1 MKINELTLSQ
11 SFMTIFST
19 QSTIDTISITK
30 SSVKSSQNTPK
41 LIEIVNFQNSI
52 IKNISCTTNKIPL
65 LYMSQQVSAGYV
77 LLDSSK
83 FMDINLQNDIPLI
96 SLENILIVQL
106 NQLNFKNITI
116 QQNLQSSILVI
127 YSCNQVKIS
136 ESLFIS
142 NSNQK
147 GKGGSIQA
155 IDNQFVDIENSLFI
169 QNKCLS
175 LNGGALFISNSVFQA
190 EVMIQNSIFDQN
202 TAIYSTGGA
211 IHLENSNL
219 KMFNTSIFSNEAAI
233 GGGVFYQQ
241 IIPDFILDFQKGIVQ
256 SNKIIN
262 NKAKFFGKNF
272 GSTLRT
278 IKVNLDNI
286 KVNNQ
291 SLITKNNSLL
301 EVIQLK
307 SGNQISFQRIQILD
321 EENNPVIIPNSK
333 DSYLNKYCSSVQAL
347 IQEVSISVEWDQN
360 DTQIQCIGQLQ
371 TNQFINNGF
380 QLYFQ
385 VMYKPL
391 GSTVLKLVSNTI
403 SELQDSKQQVYI
415 KQGKLE
421 QEINVQFLGCSI
433 GDVLMHQEK
442 SIICEQCPDGK
453 YSLNLNDTACQQCPD
468 SAIKCIGSNIYLK
481 NGYWRENEQTD
492 NIVYCDFNPNSCQA
506 ESNLS
511 KMNCIQ
517 GYKGPICKSC
527 DTYGDVWD
535 YRYSQLFDEGN
546 CYRCSQNILYIVIQ
560 NLTIYLFASFYV
572 FGILKKIISSLQAKL
587 AGYFINKA
595 DIIYLG
601 TTITDKDKSQIVSK
615 ILTDH
620 LQMLSLL
627 KTLQISIPSYFSTSI
642 GLSGN
647 PLRVTSSKNY
657 EHIGKF
663 QLTTELTNESSKDNE
678 RMMNSSRQN
687 ENLNILFSPK

>member
-1 MKINELTLSQ
+1 
-11 SFMTIFST
+11 
-19 QSTIDTISITK
+19 
-30 SSVKSSQNTPK
+30 
-41 LIEIVNFQNSI
+41 
-52 IKNISCTTNKIPL
+52 
-65 LYMSQQVSAGYV
+65 MSQQVSAGQV
-77 LLDSSK
+77 LLDSSI
-83 FMDINLQNDIPLI
+83 FMDINIQNDIPFI
-96 SLENILIVQL
+96 SLEKILAVQL
-106 NQLNFKNITI
+106 NQLTFRNITI
-116 QQNLQSSILVI
+116 QQNTYSSILVI
-127 YSCNQVKIS
+127 DSCNQINIS
-136 ESLFIS
+136 KSSFIS

-155 IDNQFVDIENSLFI
+155 IDNQFIEIENSQFS

-190 EVMIQNSIFDQN
+190 QVIIKNSLFNFN

-219 KMFNTSIFSNEAAI
+219 KMYNTSIFSNEAAI

-241 IIPDFILDFQKGIVQ
+241 IIPDFILDFQKGIVYN
-256 SNKIIN
+256 NKIIN
-262 NKAKFFGKNF
+262 NKATIFGKNF
-272 GSTLRT
+272 GSALRK
-278 IKVNLDNI
+278 IKISLDDI

-291 SLITKNNSLL
+291 SLIIKNNSLE

-321 EENNPVIIPNSK
+321 EENNPVIIPNSNEP
-333 DSYLNKYCSSVQAL
+333 YLTKYCSSVQAL
-347 IQEVSISVEWDQN
+347 IQEVGISVEWDQS
-360 DTQIQCIGQLQ
+360 
-371 TNQFINNGF
+371 
-380 QLYFQ
+380 
-385 VMYKPL
+385 
-391 GSTVLKLVSNTI
+391 STVLKLVSNTI
-403 SELQDSKQQVYI
+403 SELQDSKQQVYF

-421 QEINVQFLGCSI
+421 LEIKIQFLGCSV
-433 GDVLMHQEK
+433 GDILTHQEK
-442 SIICEQCPDGK
+442 SLICEQCPDGK
-453 YSLNLNDTACQQCPD
+453 YSLNLNDTTCQQCPD
-468 SAIKCIGSNIYLK
+468 SAVKCIGSNIYLR
-481 NGYWRENEQTD
+481 NGYWRENEYTD

-527 DTYGDVWD
+527 DIYGDVWE

-546 CYRCSQNILYIVIQ
+546 CYRCSQNVLYIVLQ
-560 NLTIYLFASFYV
+560 NLAIFLFASCYI

-601 TTITDKDKSQIVSK
+601 TTLTDKDKSQIVSK

-627 KTLQISIPSYFSTSI
+627 NTIQISIPSFFKASI

-647 PLRVTSSKNY
+647 PLRVTSKSFDCIFSQFPNLQPLWFY
-657 EHIGKF
+657 QTIWSFSLPATLFITYLIFGVLIYYLYVF
-663 QLTTELTNESSKDNE
+663 LFFPYGDN
-678 RMMNSSRQN
+678 
-687 ENLNILFSPK
+687 NLNQINKLLKDWKQKLLRH